1 MDGTAAPCPWRPSQL
16 SFHGGP
22 AGSMWGCCR
31 RGPPTL
37 AGMPC
42 VGGGLWSHK
51 EQPPCWELKAAA
63 AESACKLL
71 AGFFGRTKTAHVLRQ
86 NPPPPPLPH
95 RCRGPSLECE
105 SCLHFPHELCL
116 LTPPAKRVSSQAP
129 RHAAKRPPAGPPSA
143 GAGAPPGAGG
153 WRAIPPLMGFL
164 GAGTC
169 VSSPLK
175 IAEEA
180 GCQVLFLPC
189 LLFKGPCEIFIKIN
203 EDRQPAASP
212 VPVRVQRTMCAVPV
226 SLAEG
231 TGSL

>member
-1 MDGTAAPCPWRPSQL
+1 MDGTAAPCSWRPSQL

-31 RGPPTL
+31 QGPPTL

-42 VGGGLWSHK
+42 VGGVSGHTRSSPPAGNSKQLQQKVPASCWLAFLE
-51 EQPPCWELKAAA
+51 EQRQPMC
-63 AESACKLL
+63 C
-71 AGFFGRTKTAHVLRQ
+71 GRTH
-86 NPPPPPLPH
+86 PPPLPH

-105 SCLHFPHELCL
+105 SCPHFPHELCL

-129 RHAAKRPPAGPPSA
+129 RHAAKRPPARPRSA

-212 VPVRVQRTMCAVPV
+212 VPVHVQRTMCAVPV